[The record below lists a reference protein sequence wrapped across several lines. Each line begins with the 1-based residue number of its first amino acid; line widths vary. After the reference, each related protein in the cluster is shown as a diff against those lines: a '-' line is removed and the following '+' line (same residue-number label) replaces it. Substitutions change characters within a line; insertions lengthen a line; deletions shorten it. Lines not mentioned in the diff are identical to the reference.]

1 MRRSY
6 AIILL
11 IFALFVINPSSSWAM
26 KIVVDAGHGGT
37 DSGAVGVN
45 GLYEKDVN
53 LDISLK
59 LRDIL
64 VQKGYEV
71 VMSRDDDTFVS
82 LKGRVEFTNEQQAD
96 LFVSIHA
103 NSYTAKSRG
112 AMVLYY
118 DNQYPQE
125 DYPASDEMGELTPDS
140 KQFAQAVLDKFVEAI
155 DVENR
160 GLVPSAVYVVRM
172 GTVPSI
178 LVETAFLSNKQDA
191 AMLAN
196 DGIRTQMAQA
206 IGQGIE
212 AYMPPT
218 AQPIL
223 FPDTRRHWAREAIL
237 RMKEQGIVDGV
248 GKQFQPNRE
257 MTRAEWVT
265 LLDRVFDL
273 SKVQP
278 AAAAADTSGSGCPAS
293 TGSTVAGSVY
303 SGACAKPAAASSF
316 KDAAASH
323 WAAASLNKAVSARVL
338 DGYADGTL
346 RPDQPVT
353 RAEVAAT
360 FARLALPQAK
370 AAPAAQQPA
379 FTDVPTSAWSAK
391 AIYSLKQAGW
401 IDGVTADSFAPD
413 RRMTRAEAAVLL
425 DRYLQST
432 KKSPNRQP

>member
-1 MRRSY
+1 MRRPY
-6 AIILL
+6 AIMMLILTCL
-11 IFALFVINPSSSWAM
+11 LVFPSSSWAM
-26 KIVVDAGHGGT
+26 KIVVDAGHGGS
-37 DSGAVGVN
+37 DPGAIGVN
-45 GLYEKDVN
+45 GLYEKTVN
-53 LDISLK
+53 LDISQK

-64 VQKGYEV
+64 TQKGYEV
-71 VMSRDDDTFVS
+71 VMTREDDTFLS
-82 LKGRVEFTNEQQAD
+82 LKERVEFTNGQQAD

-103 NSYTAKSRG
+103 NSYTPKSRG

-118 DNQYPQE
+118 DNRYPQE
-125 DYPASDEMGELTPDS
+125 SYPASDEMAELTEDS
-140 KQFAQAVLDKFVEAI
+140 KQFAQQVLDKFVDAV
-155 DVENR
+155 DVENL
-160 GLVPSAVYVVRM
+160 GLIPSSVYVVRM

-196 DGIRTQMAQA
+196 DTIRTQMAQA

-218 AQPIL
+218 AQSIV
-223 FPDTRRHWAREAIL
+223 FPDTRGHWAREAIL

-278 AAAAADTSGSGCPAS
+278 TVADAAAAGSGCSA
-293 TGSTVAGSVY
+293 GSGGTVAGTVY
-303 SGACAKPAAASSF
+303 DGACAKPAGSF
-316 KDAAASH
+316 KDATAGH
-323 WAAASLNKAVSARVL
+323 WAAAVLNKAVSAGVL
-338 DGYADGTL
+338 NGYADGTL

-360 FARLALPQAK
+360 FARLALPQAQ
-370 AAPAAQQPA
+370 AAPAAVKQPA
-379 FTDVPTSAWSAK
+379 FKDVPTSAWSAK

-425 DRYLQST
+425 DRFVQST
-432 KKSPNRQP
+432 KKTPNRQP

>member
-1 MRRSY
+1 
-6 AIILL
+6 
-11 IFALFVINPSSSWAM
+11 M
-26 KIVVDAGHGGT
+26 KIVVDPGHGGS
-37 DSGAVGVN
+37 DPGAVGVN
-45 GLYEKDVN
+45 GLYEKTIN

-59 LRDIL
+59 LKDIL
-64 VQKGYEV
+64 LQKGYEV
-71 VMSRDDDTFVS
+71 VMTRENDTFLS
-82 LKGRVEFTNEQQAD
+82 LKERVEFTNAQQAD

-103 NSYTAKSRG
+103 NSYTPATRG

-118 DNQYPQE
+118 DDRYPQE
-125 DYPASDEMGELTPDS
+125 DYPASEEMAALTPES
-140 KQFAQAVLDKFVEAI
+140 RQFAQQVLDKFVESV

-160 GLVPSAVYVVRM
+160 GLLPSSVYVVRM
-172 GTVPSI
+172 GSIPSI

-196 DGIRTQMAQA
+196 AGIRTQMAQA

-212 AYMPPT
+212 AFMPAT
-218 AQPIL
+218 AQPIV
-223 FPDTRRHWAREAIL
+223 FPDTRGHWAREAVL
-237 RMKEQGIVDGV
+237 RMKSQGIVEGV
-248 GKQFQPNRE
+248 GKQFQPNRG

-278 AAAAADTSGSGCPAS
+278 QNVSAAGSGCTA
-293 TGSTVAGSVY
+293 GSSGTSVAGAVY
-303 SGACAKPAAASSF
+303 SGACAKPSGGAF
-316 KDAAASH
+316 KDVAAGH
-323 WAAASLNKAVSARVL
+323 WAAATLKKAVGAGVL
-338 DGYADGTL
+338 DGYGDGTL

-370 AAPAAQQPA
+370 AAPAAKPA
-379 FTDVPTSAWSAK
+379 FKDVPSSAWSAK
-391 AIYSLKQAGW
+391 AVYSLKQAGW

-425 DRYLQST
+425 DRYVQSS
-432 KKSPNRQP
+432 KKTAAQNK